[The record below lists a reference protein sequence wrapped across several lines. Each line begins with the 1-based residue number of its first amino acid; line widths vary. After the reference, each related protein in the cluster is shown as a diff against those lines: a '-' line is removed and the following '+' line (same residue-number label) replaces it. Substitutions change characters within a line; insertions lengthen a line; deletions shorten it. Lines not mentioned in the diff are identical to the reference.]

1 MSRPAKRPSRRRVS
15 HSHSSCGRC
24 RGRLLP
30 MTPSGACARMR
41 ERHPQGAGV
50 RAGWAG
56 PPCSPVALGAAR
68 QYPRRTAPR
77 PSSLGGGPDA
87 GVSVEIAGAGRLVRG
102 GFRTTPPSSAA
113 GTVLHRGIHRRY
125 LPATRAPGWVTR
137 RRPRGCGRPSM
148 CAAYR
153 RALGDACLTASRG
166 RPRGV
171 SASHEPCDG
180 SASRDG
186 RQARREPMSAW
197 RCRWGRCI
205 TVAARF
211 PRFERASHGCRTMP
225 RGSRSLHRPW
235 PPRPDPSRG
244 VRRFPPDGYLR
255 RGSTRVQPARRVTVR
270 LRAVSTSASLVTVS
284 VSR

>member
-1 MSRPAKRPSRRRVS
+1 MR
-15 HSHSSCGRC
+15 
-24 RGRLLP
+24 
-30 MTPSGACARMR
+30 PSGACARMR
-41 ERHPQGAGV
+41 ERHPQGSGGPGGMG
-50 RAGWAG
+50 RAPVLPGRARGRPPIPAADG
-56 PPCSPVALGAAR
+56 PRPRHRAAAR
-68 QYPRRTAPR
+68 VPACPWRSP
-77 PSSLGGGPDA
+77 
-87 GVSVEIAGAGRLVRG
+87 GAGRLVRG

-153 RALGDACLTASRG
+153 RALGDACLTVSCG

-235 PPRPDPSRG
+235 PSGRDPSRG